1 MTRFPIPD
9 AALDSD
15 IAILG
20 RKGGGKTFTAK
31 GIVERLLDAGRRV
44 LVLDPLGVWAGL
56 RTSADGKAPGYP
68 IAIFGGQHADLP
80 LEPGAAEAMAGILA
94 RENVPAVVDLCD
106 LSKSAQVAFLT
117 KFLRELRRVNTEALT
132 LVLEEADVFAPQN
145 PLPDTREL
153 LGEIDWIA
161 RRGRSRGFRLITV
174 TQRPARLHKDVLT
187 QCGTMIVHRLPA
199 PQDRDAVK
207 AWVDGNGDR
216 DVARQVYDTLAGL
229 NVGEAWV
236 YQSDAGKVERV
247 TFPKIKTLDTSSTP
261 KAGERRVAAKTLADV
276 DLSSIR
282 AALAAATSHSGPEI
296 RSKKGSATPDAK
308 AIQEAEARGFERG
321 IRTAAAHV
329 GNYVLITDVGTKAG
343 ERIIETDDRQRVGAL
358 FARDILGLLNTGPAS
373 REIILP
379 SNVVPKISA
388 PRKTVAKTVGK
399 SDMGA
404 ERRILAVLAR
414 CHPAGMTEAQ
424 WAVASGM
431 KRSGG
436 TWSTYKSRLKTAGA
450 IERRG
455 EQWLVTED
463 GLQSIGDE
471 IAPMPTPGMKLVE
484 FWVERIPGAGP
495 MLRELAGVYPAL
507 LTRDELAKRLNI
519 SARGGTFGTYLSRL
533 SSAGLIEKIDQ
544 RLRAAHSLMEGAHV

>member
-1 MTRFPIPD
+1 MTTFPLPA
-9 AALDSD
+9 AALNSD

-20 RKGGGKTFTAK
+20 KKGGGKTFTAK
-31 GIVERLLDAGRRV
+31 GIVERLLDEGRRV

-56 RTSADGKAPGYP
+56 RTSANGKAPGYP
-68 IAIFGGQHADLP
+68 IAIFGGEHADLP

-94 RENVPAVVDLCD
+94 RENVPAVVDLSD

-145 PLPDTREL
+145 PLPETREL
-153 LGEIDWIA
+153 LGEVDWIA
-161 RRGRSRGFRLITV
+161 RRGRSRGFLLITV
-174 TQRPARLHKDVLT
+174 TQRPAKLHKDVLT
-187 QCGTMIVHRLPA
+187 QCETMIVHRLPA

-216 DVARQVYDTLAGL
+216 DLARQVYDTLAGL

-236 YQSDAGKVERV
+236 YQSGAGVVERV

-276 DLSSIR
+276 DLTAIR

-296 RSKKGSATPDAK
+296 RSKKGSAPPDAK
-308 AIQEAEARGFERG
+308 ALQEAEERGFERG
-321 IRTAAAHV
+321 VRTAAAHV
-329 GNYVLITDVGTKAG
+329 GNYVLITGVGTKAG

-373 REIILP
+373 REIISP
-379 SNVVPKISA
+379 SNVVPKISQVQ
-388 PRKTVAKTVGK
+388 KTAAKSVEK
-399 SDMGA
+399 AEMGA

-431 KRSGG
+431 KRTGG
-436 TWSTYKSRLKTAGA
+436 TWSTYKSRLRSAGA

-455 EQWLVTED
+455 EQWFVTAD
-463 GLQSIGDE
+463 GLQNIGGE
-471 IAPMPTPGMKLVE
+471 VAPMPAPGMDLVE
-484 FWVERIPGAGP
+484 FWIDRIPGVGP
-495 MLRELAGVYPAL
+495 MLRVLAKSYPGGFTRGELAV
-507 LTRDELAKRLNI
+507 RLAM
-519 SARGGTFGTYLSRL
+519 SASGGTFATYLSRL
-533 SSAGLIEKIDQ
+533 SSAELISKSGNQI
-544 RLRAAHSLMEGAHV
+544 RASKSLMEGP